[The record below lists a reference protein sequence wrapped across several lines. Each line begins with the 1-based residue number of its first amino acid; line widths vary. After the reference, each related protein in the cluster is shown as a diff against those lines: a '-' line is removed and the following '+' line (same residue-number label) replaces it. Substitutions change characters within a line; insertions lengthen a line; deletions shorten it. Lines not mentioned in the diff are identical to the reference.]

1 MNTISYSMLVMYPDF
16 ISSYVQS
23 IRRTVKRELFEPL
36 IIDEIANIML
46 EYFTIF
52 TSYQDFEDYRYREHE
67 MNNKPLEIYYI
78 EDNVWN
84 IYEIPEDTVY
94 DRYCELLNY
103 R

>member
-1 MNTISYSMLVMYPDF
+1 
-16 ISSYVQS
+16 
-23 IRRTVKRELFEPL
+23 
-36 IIDEIANIML
+36 
-46 EYFTIF
+46 
-52 TSYQDFEDYRYREHE
+52 
-67 MNNKPLEIYYI
+67 MNNKPIEIYYI

>member
-1 MNTISYSMLVMYPDF
+1 MNTISYIMLVMYPDF
-16 ISSYVQS
+16 ISSRVES
-23 IRRTVKRELFEPL
+23 IRRTVRKELFESH

-46 EYFTIF
+46 EYLTIF
-52 TSYQDFEDYRYREHE
+52 SSYQDFEDYRYREHD
-67 MNNKPLEIYYI
+67 MNNKLIEIYYI

-94 DRYCELLNY
+94 ERYCELLNY

>member
-1 MNTISYSMLVMYPDF
+1 MLVMYPDF